1 MADAATASSAREREA
16 PAPSGGAAGASA
28 PPEASGPPAARYVAG
43 SGILA
48 AGDPLDELRP
58 GAVVTAE
65 HLAAIEALRA
75 RAAPAWQI
83 RARRLAQR
91 DAAIRRA
98 AHALATPGI
107 TITARLLARLMAAD
121 ARAIDVDLRVR
132 EHVADALR
140 LNGGRPLAWRQLV
153 KILDDGD
160 RG

>member
-16 PAPSGGAAGASA
+16 PAPSGGAAGMTT
-28 PPEASGPPAARYVAG
+28 PPEATKPSAGFYVAAR
-43 SGILA
+43 GISPHA
-48 AGDPLDELRP
+48 DPLDSLAVGQPVTQELL
-58 GAVVTAE
+58 
-65 HLAAIEALRA
+65 HAIEALRA